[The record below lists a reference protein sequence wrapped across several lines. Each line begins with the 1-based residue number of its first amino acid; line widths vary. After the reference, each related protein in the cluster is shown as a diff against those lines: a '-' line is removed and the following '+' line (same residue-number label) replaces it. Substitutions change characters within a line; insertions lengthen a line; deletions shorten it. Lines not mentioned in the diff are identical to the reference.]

1 MAQASVSPETKA
13 GSMEAAKRLYQEF
26 DLGNAINNDSTL
38 IAYNDTDAVKGKVPN
53 LIGMGL
59 KDALYILG
67 NAGFKVSVN
76 GKGKVVRQSLS
87 AGQEITNNLSI
98 AIELK

>member
-1 MAQASVSPETKA
+1 MQASVSPATKA
-13 GSMEAAKRLYQEF
+13 GSLEAAKRLYQVF
-26 DLGNAINNDSTL
+26 DIDKPAKADSSL
-38 IAYNDTDAVKGKVPN
+38 IAYNDTEAVEGRVPD

-76 GKGKVVRQSLS
+76 GKGKVVSQSLA
-87 AGQEITNNLSI
+87 AGQQLTNNLFIS
-98 AIELK
+98 IELK